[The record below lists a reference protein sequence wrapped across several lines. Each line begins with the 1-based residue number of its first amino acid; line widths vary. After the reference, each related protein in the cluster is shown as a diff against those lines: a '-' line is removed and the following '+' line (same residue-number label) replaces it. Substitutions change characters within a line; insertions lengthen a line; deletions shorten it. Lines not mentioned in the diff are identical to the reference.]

1 MHLDRSGLSGK
12 KSCLMKRNEE
22 KTLIYAKWHELDWT
36 ATDLM
41 EWLIQYVQRYN
52 SECRQP
58 SLRHS
63 VGDLSKIGEIMN
75 TKFKK
80 DLDPSLTAWFSHPQH
95 LFPIFLTTYKEMRD
109 HCTFCWSITH
119 LSVSGYMSSD
129 MCKYIFK
136 NLFFNWT
143 AVKIRSSDN
152 SCYYFKTSTSFDT
165 A

>member
-63 VGDLSKIGEIMN
+63 VGDLSKIGGIMN

-109 HCTFCWSITH
+109 HCTFCWCMNSFQHIGLVIIID
-119 LSVSGYMSSD
+119 LSHICLYQGI
-129 MCKYIFK
+129 CRLICANIF
-136 NLFFNWT
+136 LRICFLT
-143 AVKIRSSDN
+143 ELQ
-152 SCYYFKTSTSFDT
+152 
-165 A
+165 